1 MLGTSRLG
9 IAVGV
14 VIWIVVRFVIWF
26 VLWFIVDVG
35 VVVFG
40 FVVFIF
46 CDVESLRG

>member
-1 MLGTSRLG
+1 V
-9 IAVGV
+9 VGV
-14 VIWIVVRFVIWF
+14 VIWIVIWF